1 MYLSRQSIR
10 LLIHRSWVRIPM
22 YPEFDNIY
30 MIILNLN
37 YILNIVIT
45 LFLIGV
51 LGLVLNRKNIL
62 ITLMSIELMLLAI
75 NLNFVVFSIYLDDIT
90 GYIFVLFILTIA
102 AAESAIGLAILTIYY
117 RLKNTIRI
125 DKIKNIKS

>member
-1 MYLSRQSIR
+1 M
-10 LLIHRSWVRIPM
+10 
-22 YPEFDNIY
+22 
-30 MIILNLN
+30 
-37 YILNIVIT
+37 

-75 NLNFVVFSIYLDDIT
+75 NLNFIIFSIYLDDLA

-102 AAESAIGLAILTIYY
+102 ASESAIGLSILTLYHNT
-117 RLKNTIRI
+117 KNTITF
-125 DKIKNIKS
+125 DVVKNQNFNLSTRKSRDLYPQYPCLISSQKKKNPYETI

>member
-1 MYLSRQSIR
+1 
-10 LLIHRSWVRIPM
+10 
-22 YPEFDNIY
+22 
-30 MIILNLN
+30 MIILNIN
-37 YILNIVIT
+37 YILNIVIA

-75 NLNFVVFSIYLDDIT
+75 NLNFIVFSIYLDDLA

-102 AAESAIGLAILTIYY
+102 AAESAVGLAILTIYY
-117 RLKNTIRI
+117 RLKNTIRM
-125 DKIKNIKS
+125 DKIKNIKG

>member
-1 MYLSRQSIR
+1 MAL
-10 LLIHRSWVRIPM
+10 
-22 YPEFDNIY
+22 F
-30 MIILNLN
+30 II
-37 YILNIVIT
+37 
-45 LFLIGV
+45 GA

-75 NLNFVVFSIYLDDIT
+75 NLNFVVFSVYLDDIA
-90 GYIFVLFILTIA
+90 GYVFVLFILTIA

-125 DKIKNIKS
+125 DKIKNIKG

>member
-1 MYLSRQSIR
+1 
-10 LLIHRSWVRIPM
+10 
-22 YPEFDNIY
+22 
-30 MIILNLN
+30 MIILNIN
-37 YILNIVIT
+37 YILNIVIA

-75 NLNFVVFSIYLDDIT
+75 NLNFIIFSIYLDDLA
-90 GYIFVLFILTIA
+90 GYVFVLFILTIA
-102 AAESAIGLAILTIYY
+102 AAESAVGLAILTIYY